1 VGRGEPA
8 GGDGGGAADRRPG
21 WGGWRN
27 GMKGKWKMSEVVG
40 LERI

>member
-1 VGRGEPA
+1 VGRGEE
-8 GGDGGGAADRRPG
+8 GVGDGVGEEERRPG